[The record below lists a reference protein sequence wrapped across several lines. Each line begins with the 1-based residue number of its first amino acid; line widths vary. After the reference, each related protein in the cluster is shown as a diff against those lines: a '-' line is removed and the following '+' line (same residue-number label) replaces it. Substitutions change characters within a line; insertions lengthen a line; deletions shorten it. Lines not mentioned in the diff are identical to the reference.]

1 MLIIKNLSQQ
11 FLVLLILCIFSY
23 SSLAKT
29 TQYWADA
36 YDLNT
41 GRLIYKEKHVE
52 RYSGT
57 RPRVFDVSYYTVQGK
72 LFATKT
78 VRFNHTAYDPDIYL
92 NSQSL
97 SYTEYTRHLGG
108 KTYRVG
114 YQDKNS
120 SQLITRKLSVPYVQV
135 IDNGF
140 DLYIKDNLD
149 KLIRGNKLYF
159 NYIAPAKLDYYRF
172 RLNPVFVSSRTI
184 RIHIEPNAMLARWFS
199 QPVIVEYDI
208 QKRRMTSYKGV
219 TNIPSR
225 GGNNHKAHLAIRYD

>member
-1 MLIIKNLSQQ
+1 MLAIKNFSHQ
-11 FLVLLILCIFSY
+11 FSVLLISCFLSY
-23 SSLAKT
+23 ACFAKT

-36 YDLNT
+36 YDLST

-52 RYSGT
+52 RYSGK
-57 RPRVFDVSYYTVQGK
+57 RPSVFDVSYYTVQGK

-97 SYTEYTRHLGG
+97 SYTEYTRHIGSN
-108 KTYRVG
+108 TYRVG

-120 SQLITRKLSVPYVQV
+120 NQLITRKLSVPYVQV

-172 RLNPVFVSSRTI
+172 RLNPVFISSQII

-219 TNIPSR
+219 TNIPS
-225 GGNNHKAHLAIRYD
+225 GNGNNHKAHLAIRYD